1 MPEAKLRSTLA
12 ELLEELER
20 TDSVDAESQR
30 LLREVLADI
39 QTLLESR
46 DAAVESEEPLTD
58 RLREATREFE
68 TSHPR
73 VAETVERV
81 VDALAAMGI

>member
-12 ELLEELER
+12 ELHQELEQ

-39 QTLLESR
+39 QTLLESKER
-46 DAAVESEEPLTD
+46 SVESDGPLSE